1 MNFLGNTD
9 CSSNK
14 PYQSFLPGEGRCFPR
29 FMAVTEVRAWVS
41 GAWAANK
48 REGICGVFWR
58 NKGATGRFMMKW

>member
-1 MNFLGNTD
+1 MFVNFLGNTD

-48 REGICGVFWR
+48 REEFAAFSGGTKAPPV
-58 NKGATGRFMMKW
+58 AS